1 MRRRMLVVSTV
12 SQSLALQSPT
22 AWDVAREQGFD
33 VTFAAARD
41 EWTPT
46 LLSQDASFLELP
58 NARGLRPAGV
68 AELARELKRVLAQ
81 SWDAIIIQ
89 TPIIAALVRLQLPR
103 SARDRCIYVV
113 HGFHFYDGAPA
124 QFLPFRAVEF
134 LLASRTHMA
143 VVNSWDADWASS
155 LPVRRGPLS
164 MTRLPGAGVDVSRFE
179 RADAMPDAPVPY
191 VLFVGELN
199 SNKNPVFVI
208 DIVRE
213 ARLDDPTL
221 SAVIIGD
228 GPLRP
233 EIQALADANDWV
245 HYIPRSNTVDSWL
258 RSAEALLAPSAR
270 EGLPRVVIE
279 ALASGKPVLSRA
291 NRGSSELL
299 RNHPE
304 WLLPATAT
312 AADWARR
319 LTEVRR
325 SRPDPE
331 TLTDEARQYDTAAFD
346 DAFATMLRSHLPSEP
361 EGTR

>member
-1 MRRRMLVVSTV
+1 MKRRMLVISTI

-22 AWDVAREQGFD
+22 AWDVARDQGFE
-33 VTFAAARD
+33 VTFAAGRD
-41 EWTPT
+41 EWTPM

-58 NARGLRPAGV
+58 NARGMRPAAV

-155 LPVRRGPLS
+155 LSARRGPLS

-199 SNKNPVFVI
+199 ANKNPMFVI
-208 DIVRE
+208 DVVRE
-213 ARLDDPTL
+213 ARLQDPTL

-233 EIQALADANDWV
+233 DAEAAAEANEWV
-245 HYIPRSNTVDSWL
+245 HYVPRSDAVESWL
-258 RSAEALLAPSAR
+258 HSAEALLAPSAR

-279 ALASGKPVLSRA
+279 ALAAGKPVLSRA

-299 RNHPE
+299 RNHPQ
-304 WLLPATAT
+304 WLFPATST

-319 LTEVRR
+319 LGEVRR
-325 SRPDPE
+325 SEPDPAV
-331 TLTDEARQYDTAAFD
+331 LTNQARQYDVAAFD
-346 DAFATMLRSHLPSEP
+346 DAFADMLRSHLPVAA
-361 EGTR
+361 EGTP